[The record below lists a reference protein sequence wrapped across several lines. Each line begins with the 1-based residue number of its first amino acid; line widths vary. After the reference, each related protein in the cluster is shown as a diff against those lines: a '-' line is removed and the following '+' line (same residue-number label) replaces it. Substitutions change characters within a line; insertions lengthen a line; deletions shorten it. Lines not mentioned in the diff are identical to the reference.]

1 MAKLAAE
8 LTDIHVR
15 NLKKPGLYA
24 VGGVPGLYVQVLP
37 SEAKTWVLR
46 ASIGGRRRDM
56 GLGGYP
62 EVKLA
67 EAREAAREARKKIRE
82 GVDPIEE
89 RRQAQLA
96 LRRAAAL
103 RSARAKATFA
113 DATDQFL
120 KVRSDEWRN
129 AKHRQQW
136 RSTLETY
143 AFPRIGKKAVMDI
156 TTADVLEVL
165 TPIWREKTETAKR
178 LRGRIEAVL
187 GFAHAEDRKEHEAD
201 RAFLFPE
208 HWQNPARWRG
218 LLENHLAKPSKVAKV
233 EHHAA
238 LPYRELGDFMAR
250 LRGAAGMGARALEFA
265 ILTAARSGE
274 ARGATWDEVD
284 LEAKVWTIPAS
295 RMKAGKEHRVPL
307 SGAAIALLERMRDD
321 PDRLAGSPFVFT
333 APRGGQLSDMT
344 LSAVLRRMKVD
355 VVPHGFRST
364 FKDWATEQTSFPGEM
379 AEVALAHAIQNKV
392 EAAYRRGDM
401 VQKRRQLM
409 EAWAKFCATP
419 SAKAGGNVTP
429 IRGAA

>member
-1 MAKLAAE
+1 MAKRAEE

-15 NLKKPGLYA
+15 NLKRPGLYA

-37 SEAKTWVLR
+37 SETKTWVLR

-103 RSARAKATFA
+103 RSARTKATFS
-113 DATDQFL
+113 DATDQL
-120 KVRSDEWRN
+120 LELRSDEWRN

-143 AFPRIGKKAVMDI
+143 AFPRIGKKAATDVS
-156 TTADVLEVL
+156 TADVVQILD
-165 TPIWREKTETAKR
+165 PIWREKTETAKR

-187 GFAHAEDRKEHEAD
+187 AGAHARDSQLDKGDR
-201 RAFLFPE
+201 LFPE
-208 HWQNPARWRG
+208 NWQNPARWRG
-218 LLENHLAKPSKVAKV
+218 HLEHRFARPSKVAKI

-238 LPYRELGDFMAR
+238 LPYRELGDFIVR
-250 LRGAAGMGARALEFA
+250 LRSAAGMGARALEFA

-274 ARGATWDEVD
+274 VRGATWVEID
-284 LEAKVWTIPAS
+284 LEAKVWTIPAE

-307 SGAAIALLERMRDD
+307 SGAAVALLERMRDD
-321 PDRLAGSPFVFT
+321 PERLAGSPFVFT

-344 LSAVLRRMKVD
+344 LSAVLRRMNVD
-355 VVPHGFRST
+355 AVPHGFRST

-409 EAWAKFCATP
+409 EAWAKFCAAP
-419 SAKAGGNVTP
+419 SAKASGNVTP